1 MFIRQMFK
9 YVLMITYNIIER
21 KSPSFKMRLTI
32 AISILTQT
40 LTTISSSAVAAT
52 VSTDVL
58 PPVPA
63 NNHNEEITINEDEEN
78 SQHNKSN
85 NHIVKR
91 LDSHSYSSVFNTL
104 KPSTSIKDDT
114 MRIECKPSS
123 SSDPYDFGLLY
134 CGVDRHCKESPY
146 SSLGGYCMDSIIKEN
161 ETTTT
166 TNHNIMSR
174 RRRRRRRREQ
184 VVGQRTFFE
193 IAELFCNESSSSEL
207 VSCDCSQLDF
217 DESKGELTCYLGP
230 YCGYYESGCTTNENT
245 IGGENEADYDSFSVC
260 LSETFTGKA
269 EDKLS
274 YSYTSCYNQTMPATG
289 YGFKYCTDF
298 TFDVIYGPTCD
309 IQVDGISCNSCEV
322 SIGGGVEYGENCEVF
337 DCSNTKIN
345 YQADRCTLFSDPV
358 LRQVSFS
365 NYLYES
371 KWPCPNGGCN
381 ICNKDDGNARMTNA
395 INGNFTYSS
404 PFFEDKNVTLNCY
417 GAMYDGMRGAF
428 SDSSYCEAFQSVVQE
443 PCGCESSSDIMNNND
458 SPPKPPLPVSASPT
472 TSNTK
477 TPMVDPAGS
486 EAPVPVV
493 GAGTETATN
502 KLLPSFIGLLIAF
515 YVIGDIIF

>member
-1 MFIRQMFK
+1 
-9 YVLMITYNIIER
+9 
-21 KSPSFKMRLTI
+21 MRLTI
-32 AISILTQT
+32 ATSILTKT
-40 LTTISSSAVAAT
+40 LTTISSSSAVAAT
-52 VSTDVL
+52 DSTDVL

-78 SQHNKSN
+78 SQHNSN
-85 NHIVKR
+85 DHIVKR
-91 LDSHSYSSVFNTL
+91 LDSPHSYSSVVFNNL
-104 KPSTSIKDDT
+104 KPSTSIKDVT

-146 SSLGGYCMDSIIKEN
+146 YSLGGYCMDSNINEN
-161 ETTTT
+161 EKTTTK
-166 TNHNIMSR
+166 NHNIMSR
-174 RRRRRRRREQ
+174 RRRRRRQQ

-193 IAELFCNESSSSEL
+193 IAEQFCNASSSSSSEL
-207 VSCDCSQLDF
+207 VSCDCSQFDF
-217 DESKGELTCYLGP
+217 NESKGELTCYLGP
-230 YCGYYESGCTTNENT
+230 YCSYSESGCTTNVNN
-245 IGGENEADYDSFSVC
+245 IGDEDEADYDTFSVC

-289 YGFKYCTDF
+289 YEFNYCTDF
-298 TFDVIYGPTCD
+298 TFDIIDGPTCD
-309 IQVDGISCNSCEV
+309 IQVDGISCNSCEI

-345 YQADRCTLFSDPV
+345 YQGDRCTLFSNPI
-358 LRQVSFS
+358 LRQVSLS

-404 PFFEDKNVTLNCY
+404 PFFENKNVTMNCY
-417 GAMYDGMRGAF
+417 SAMYDGMRGAF
-428 SDSSYCEAFQSVVQE
+428 SDSNYCESLQSTVQE
-443 PCGCESSSDIMNNND
+443 PCGCESSNDMNNNND
-458 SPPKPPLPVSASPT
+458 SPPSIPLPVSFPPT
-472 TSNTK
+472 TSDTK
-477 TPMVDPAGS
+477 IPSVDPSVS
-486 EAPVPVV
+486 EVPVPIVSA
-493 GAGTETATN
+493 GAVTSTN
-502 KLLPSFIGLLIAF
+502 NQLPSFIGLSIAF
-515 YVIGDIIF
+515 HVIVDIIFS